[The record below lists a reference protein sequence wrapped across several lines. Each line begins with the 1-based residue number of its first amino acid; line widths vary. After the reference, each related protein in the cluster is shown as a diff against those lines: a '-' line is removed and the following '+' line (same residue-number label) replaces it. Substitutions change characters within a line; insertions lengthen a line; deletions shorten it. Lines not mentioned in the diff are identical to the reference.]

1 MQCFNKVVTVLWWGP
16 SAVRHIPNEGTK
28 KKNKYAVLWTKRV
41 EKSYSR
47 PPQFLVNYKAVRPL
61 GGDAVGS
68 KWQGTVTMPVMYSE
82 LLVTTAV
89 QQTQKQ

>member
-1 MQCFNKVVTVLWWGP
+1 MQCFSKVGTDFWWGP
-16 SAVRHIPNEGTK
+16 SAVRQIANEASK
-28 KKNKYAVLWTKRV
+28 KKNKYAELWTRRV

-47 PPQFLVNYKAVRPL
+47 PPQLFANYKAALSL
-61 GGDAVGS
+61 GDTVGS

-89 QQTQKQ
+89 QETQKQ